1 MECQEDHLIAE
12 AIDGQPALFWRPSSM
27 PRLGSLHLL
36 RLLKGDLPWGSID
49 PTKAIPWGEQKTGR
63 TLPPSQRDAVAM
75 ALGSKVIVITAGPG
89 VGKTTIVTS
98 ILQILQ
104 AKKMDVLLCPTGRA
118 AKRLTETTGLEAKTI
133 HRLLEFEPTSMGFVH
148 NHTNP
153 LRADLVVVD
162 EVSMVD
168 VVLMSQLLRAIPDNA
183 AVLLVGDV
191 DQLPSVGPGSVLAD
205 IIASERIP
213 TVTLTEIFRQAATS
227 QIINAHRIN
236 QGQMPLMRED
246 GK

>member
-1 MECQEDHLIAE
+1 MIETAASLLEIPVTIIEQAVELECQDEHLIAE
-12 AIDGQPALFWRPSSM
+12 EIDGKSCLFLAPLQRAEVGVAS
-27 PRLGSLHLL
+27 HLL
-36 RLLKGDLPWGSID
+36 RLLHGDLPWGQID
-49 PTKAIPWGEQKTGR
+49 PTKAIPWVEQRASR
-63 TLPPSQRDAVAM
+63 TLSPSQRDAVAI
-75 ALGSKVIVITAGPG
+75 ALHSKVTVITGGPG

-104 AKKMDVLLCPTGRA
+104 AKKMDVLLCAPTGRA

-133 HRLLEFEPTSMGFVH
+133 HRLLEFDPTSMGFVH

-205 IIASERIP
+205 IITSERIP
-213 TVTLTEIFRQAATS
+213 TV
-227 QIINAHRIN
+227 
-236 QGQMPLMRED
+236 
-246 GK
+246 

>member
-1 MECQEDHLIAE
+1 L
-12 AIDGQPALFWRPSSM
+12 
-27 PRLGSLHLL
+27 
-36 RLLKGDLPWGSID
+36 ID
-49 PTKAIPWGEQKTGR
+49 PVKAIPWVEQKTGR
-63 TLPPSQRDAVAM
+63 TLSPSQRDAVAM
-75 ALGSKVIVITAGPG
+75 ALGSKVTVITGGPG

-104 AKKMDVLLCPTGRA
+104 AKKMGVLLCAPTGRA

-168 VVLMSQLLRAIPDNA
+168 VS
-183 AVLLVGDV
+183 
-191 DQLPSVGPGSVLAD
+191 
-205 IIASERIP
+205 
-213 TVTLTEIFRQAATS
+213 
-227 QIINAHRIN
+227 
-236 QGQMPLMRED
+236 
-246 GK
+246 

>member
-1 MECQEDHLIAE
+1 M
-12 AIDGQPALFWRPSSM
+12 
-27 PRLGSLHLL
+27 
-36 RLLKGDLPWGSID
+36 DLAS
-49 PTKAIPWGEQKTGR
+49 E
-63 TLPPSQRDAVAM
+63 
-75 ALGSKVIVITAGPG
+75 
-89 VGKTTIVTS
+89 TTIVTS

-104 AKKMDVLLCPTGRA
+104 AKKMDVLLCAPTGRA

-133 HRLLEFEPTSMGFVH
+133 HRLLEFEPTSMGFVQ
-148 NHTNP
+148 P
-153 LRADLVVVD
+153 YKSAPGGSGCRD

-213 TVTLTEIFRQAATS
+213 TVRLTEIFRQARRRRS
-227 QIINAHRIN
+227 LS
-236 QGQMPLMRED
+236 MPTASIRARCH
-246 GK
+246 

>member
-1 MECQEDHLIAE
+1 MGIIEQAVELECQEDHLIAE
-12 AIDGQPALFWRPSSM
+12 AIDGQPCLFLAPLQRAEVGVAS
-27 PRLGSLHLL
+27 HLL
-36 RLLKGDLPWGSID
+36 RLLKGDLPWGLIRSGRGCPLGRAANRAD
-49 PTKAIPWGEQKTGR
+49 LSPHSTMPWQW
-63 TLPPSQRDAVAM
+63 PQ
-75 ALGSKVIVITAGPG
+75 GSKLTVITGGPG

-104 AKKMDVLLCPTGRA
+104 AKKMDVLLCAPTGRA

-168 VVLMSQLLRAIPDNA
+168 VVLMSQAPP
-183 AVLLVGDV
+183 GD
-191 DQLPSVGPGSVLAD
+191 S
-205 IIASERIP
+205 R
-213 TVTLTEIFRQAATS
+213 
-227 QIINAHRIN
+227 
-236 QGQMPLMRED
+236 
-246 GK
+246 